1 MKSIG
6 SSFNSFSFSS
16 SSDDSSR
23 KKEYEHRK
31 TFYVVKLSAVSAA
44 CTFFKTFLY
53 VWVKITNLPTKI
65 KFVANALNSY

>member
-44 CTFFKTFLY
+44 APSSKPSCT
-53 VWVKITNLPTKI
+53 
-65 KFVANALNSY
+65 